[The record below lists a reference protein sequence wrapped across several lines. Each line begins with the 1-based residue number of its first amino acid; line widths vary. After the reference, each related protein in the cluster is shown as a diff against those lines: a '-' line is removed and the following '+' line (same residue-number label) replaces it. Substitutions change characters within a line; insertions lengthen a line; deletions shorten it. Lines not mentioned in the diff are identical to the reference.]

1 MNTTPATEPLTMAVP
16 KGRLL
21 DQTIEFFESCGL
33 SFSFEKRSLVA
44 HETSGLL
51 KLILVKNSDLPVYVK
66 HGIAGMGISGEDTLY
81 ESGTE
86 FYQLYTFNFGA
97 THMCLCCREDYD
109 PSMDQRQ
116 LAVATKFTRF
126 ARDYFHGQG
135 IPVEIIRLGGSVE
148 LAPVLG
154 LAPYIVD
161 LVETGSTLRANKLKV
176 TKTLAEIQVRLICNP
191 AYYKLHFDRINA
203 FITRLQGI
211 TTLEMPK
218 NE

>member
-1 MNTTPATEPLTMAVP
+1 MTTATEPLTIAVP

-33 SFSFEKRSLVA
+33 RFLFEKRSLVA
-44 HETSGLL
+44 HEANGLL

-81 ESGTE
+81 ESGAE
-86 FYQLYTFNFGA
+86 FYHLHTFNFGS
-97 THMCLCCREDYD
+97 TKMCLCSREDYD

-116 LAVATKFTRF
+116 LSVATKFTRF

-161 LVETGSTLRANKLKV
+161 LVETGDTLRANKLKV
-176 TKTLAEIQVRLICNP
+176 TKTLAEIRVRLICNP
-191 AYYKLHFDRINA
+191 AYYKLHYERINA
-203 FITRLQGI
+203 FIARLQGI
-211 TTLEMPK
+211 TNPEMPK

>member
-1 MNTTPATEPLTMAVP
+1 
-16 KGRLL
+16 
-21 DQTIEFFESCGL
+21 
-33 SFSFEKRSLVA
+33 
-44 HETSGLL
+44 
-51 KLILVKNSDLPVYVK
+51 
-66 HGIAGMGISGEDTLY
+66 
-81 ESGTE
+81 
-86 FYQLYTFNFGA
+86 
-97 THMCLCCREDYD
+97 MCLCCREDYD

-116 LAVATKFTRF
+116 LTVATKFTRF

-176 TKTLAEIQVRLICNP
+176 TKTLSEIQVRLICNP

-203 FITRLQGI
+203 FMARLQGI
-211 TTLEMPK
+211 SSRETLTHE
-218 NE
+218 